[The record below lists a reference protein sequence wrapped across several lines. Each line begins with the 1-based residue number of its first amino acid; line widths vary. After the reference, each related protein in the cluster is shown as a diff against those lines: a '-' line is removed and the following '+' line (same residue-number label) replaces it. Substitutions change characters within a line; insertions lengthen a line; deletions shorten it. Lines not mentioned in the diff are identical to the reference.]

1 VGVRPSFRRTPS
13 AFCFVC
19 GSMRAWTT
27 AVFMI
32 LLCHIRNTDARSFT
46 ESRNFNLHATIFDQ
60 SGKNW
65 LLPEPNRSPF
75 HRKALRHHK
84 KRRRLPILHTLALL
98 NAIHYLKTGE
108 ANVFTAIMAKHN
120 YNDRKPF
127 HRAGT
132 ISSIVFQF
140 PDPPTNSNPEGPGI
154 SWRSVGRSRD
164 RYHRPGY

>member
-1 VGVRPSFRRTPS
+1 MGIAELSIVRLSSRRS
-13 AFCFVC
+13 L
-19 GSMRAWTT
+19 GSDWPPQ
-27 AVFMI
+27 
-32 LLCHIRNTDARSFT
+32 T

-60 SGKNW
+60 PERKW
-65 LLPEPNRSPF
+65 LLPKPNKQPVS
-75 HRKALRHHK
+75 RKVIPHHK

-108 ANVFTAIMAKHN
+108 ANVFKAIMAKHN

-140 PDPPTNSNPEGPGI
+140 PDPPTNSDPEGPGI

-164 RYHRPGY
+164 RCHRPIVNDDVSEYKVSL